1 MKKRLLIANRGEIAI
16 RIMKSAKKLNLISLA
31 IKSPKEA
38 DALYLKHADEIIP
51 FDDLTNPIGVFLDID
66 ALMKICKENKIDVL
80 HPGYGF
86 LSENPD
92 LVIACKENNI
102 VFAGPNF
109 ELIRDMGNKT
119 IAKKKAIEANLPLLP
134 GSDGV
139 LKNAEEAVIVAEK
152 IGYPVIVKAAAGG
165 GGRGMRVVE
174 SSDEME
180 RNFTSAHNES
190 LAAFNNGDLFVEK
203 YVVNPKHIEFQILA
217 DKHGNVIHLGERE
230 CSLQRKHQKLIEE
243 APSSFLSEE
252 KRVEMGEKS
261 VQFAKAIGYDSVGTI
276 EYIMDESANY
286 YFMEMNTRIQ
296 VEHPVTEMITGQD
309 LIEWQLRIAMGE
321 TLTLKQEDI
330 KIQGWSIECRI
341 NAEDAQ
347 NRFSPETGIIS
358 MVNFPM
364 GEDIRVETG
373 VEENSV
379 VTQYFDSMLA
389 KIVVRGW
396 DRQNAIKRMDKAL
409 AEVRINGLKTTI
421 PFCKLI
427 INHRDFI
434 LGTYTTKWM
443 EDYYTDIMLEDPV
456 EEMLAAYAAVYQYFN
471 EFSKVS
477 SDTPDFE
484 EDSMSIWVMKRRLN

>member
-16 RIMKSAKKLNLISLA
+16 RIMKSAKKLDLISLA

-51 FDDLTNPIGVFLDID
+51 FDDLTNSLGVFLDIE
-66 ALMKICKENKIDVL
+66 ALMTICKENKIDIL

-92 LVIACKENNI
+92 LAIACKENNVI
-102 VFAGPNF
+102 FAGPNSD
-109 ELIRDMGNKT
+109 LIRDMGNKT

-165 GGRGMRVVE
+165 GGRGMRIVE
-174 SSDEME
+174 SSEDME
-180 RNFTSAHNES
+180 KNFSSAHNES

-252 KRVEMGEKS
+252 KRLEMGEKS
-261 VQFAKAIGYDSVGTI
+261 VQFAKTIGYDSVGTI

-309 LIEWQLRIAMGE
+309 LIEWQLRIAMDE
-321 TLTLKQEDI
+321 TLSLKQEDI
-330 KIQGWSIECRI
+330 RIQGWSIECRI

-379 VTQYFDSMLA
+379 VTPYFDSMLA

-427 INHRDFI
+427 INHKDFI

-471 EFSKVS
+471 EFSKVAS
-477 SDTPDFE
+477 ETPDFE